1 MNIPG
6 ILAIGLA
13 IAISSGCAARFSQDE
28 ADGESATPN
37 MTANLNLGVSSDA
50 ILAAHGKPLQK
61 RGRIGSDGSKLED
74 WFYLDAILSFKDGNL
89 DAFRPR

>member
-1 MNIPG
+1 MNMSG
-6 ILAIGLA
+6 VLAIGLA
-13 IAISSGCAARFSQDE
+13 VVISSGCAARLSQD
-28 ADGESATPN
+28 AAGESATPN
-37 MTANLNLGVSSDA
+37 MTANLNLGVSSEA

-74 WFYLDAILSFKDGNL
+74 WFYLDAILSFKDDNL